1 MARPKLI
8 FIAAL
13 IILNGVFYFPNLG
26 ATPLDDY
33 DEATYAQVVK
43 ETLTNG
49 NFLTFT
55 YFGKTWVDKP
65 PLHFWLMTAS
75 AKLFGLN
82 EFALRL
88 PAALFGIISSLL
100 AFLIVQ
106 EIGDKNK
113 NLLAFLAG
121 AGTTLFPIF
130 LAAGRDVRLEVPIAA
145 AALGGFYFFIK
156 GLKNSKF
163 LSGVGICIGLGI
175 MFKSI
180 FGLLALVPIAIWSVL
195 SRNWSWLKKR
205 HFWIGIFLGA
215 LISLPWHIY
224 EAAKIGAGFLQT
236 YLGFHVAQRFTE
248 NVFNNQ
254 IGNWQYLSIFFKYG
268 QPWSSLFL
276 FSLALA
282 LLALVNKKFRAKA
295 GDWLLPL
302 SVTAFTVAVIFIGFM
317 AVPSKLMTYLIPIY
331 PWVVL
336 AGVFAIPVIQ
346 KTFLFVPK
354 MAAAVAVLMLAVS
367 AYLSFSE
374 VFLNP
379 QLFTLEFSKDERDIG
394 LYLSG
399 SAGEEKIFSHGWPHQ
414 QTLRYYSGKE
424 IDNLDGV
431 GEVAVPLP
439 FWLIIPNQLVEKYP
453 LVQNFPHPYEG
464 EYLTLVHFR
473 KG

>member
-1 MARPKLI
+1 MARTKLI

-65 PLHFWLMTAS
+65 PLHFWLMAAS

-88 PAALFGIISSLL
+88 PAALFG
-100 AFLIVQ
+100 
-106 EIGDKNK
+106 
-113 NLLAFLAG
+113 
-121 AGTTLFPIF
+121 IF

-317 AVPSKLMTYLIPIY
+317 AVPSKLLTYLIPIY